1 VVSSSPPS
9 RGKRPAQGKV
19 TAPPALWDTVP
30 MRAFAK
36 LLQIVDKTSGDLV
49 PFKASPEQQ
58 KIWDALDHSPD
69 AKVVVRK
76 ARQIGASTAGRAYFL
91 RELLRTPNP
100 HTYVCVA
107 HVSAV
112 SAELRKLDAMWTSQ
126 LSKLNPLLDRKLK
139 KSSVGRTE
147 LKDTGASSISA
158 TAGHADGVR
167 GMVFR
172 GAHLSEIAYYADPV
186 GMLMALGGL
195 RGRVLIESTPNRPFD
210 KFHELCSKAKPWDPD
225 DPPEPGEWCIVDVWW
240 HASPAH
246 RLACPAGWEP
256 TLEEVE
262 LAQELGLDNEQLNW
276 RRAKTAEF
284 TEAGEPGTF
293 RFRVD
298 YPAKPSECFLAR
310 TGSWYEPDEIG
321 QVSAR
326 VASSPDRLCIL
337 EHPQEHEGYCI
348 GVDIGGG
355 VRNDYSTIVVYSVA
369 LQTVVATFRSNQ
381 IKPLD
386 FARKIVEVAT
396 KYNNAFVLVE
406 SNSFGGPVIDRL
418 KEVSYRAL
426 WHRDYKPW
434 TTTEGSKQEAHAALR
449 ALIATGQLV
458 ATCQA
463 SYMELAA
470 LCVPAG
476 KRNPEAPAGM
486 NDDLA
491 MAHALGAVA
500 LRDAPP
506 SHRKVHLTPHQRA
519 VRVRALR
526 GLQSV

>member
-1 VVSSSPPS
+1 MVAGRSNAVKP
-9 RGKRPAQGKV
+9 
-19 TAPPALWDTVP
+19 APPALWDQIP
-30 MRAFAK
+30 MRKFAK
-36 LLQIVDKTSGDLV
+36 LLKIVDKTSGDLV
-49 PFKASPEQQ
+49 PFKPMPEQQ
-58 KIWDALDHSPD
+58 AIWDALDHSPE
-69 AKVVVRK
+69 AKVIVRK

-126 LSKLNPLLDRKLK
+126 LSKLNPLLNRKLK

-147 LKDTGASSISA
+147 LQDTGASSISA

-210 KFHELCSKAKPWDPD
+210 KFHELCSKAKPWDPN

-240 HASPAH
+240 HSSPAH
-246 RLACPAGWEP
+246 RLPVPTGWERTP
-256 TLEEVE
+256 EEVE
-262 LAQELGLDNEQLNW
+262 LAQELNLDDEQLNW
-276 RRAKTAEF
+276 RRAKIAEF
-284 TEAGEPGTF
+284 TESGEPGNF

-321 QVSAR
+321 KVTAR
-326 VASSPDRLCIL
+326 TASSPDRLCIL
-337 EHPQEHEGYCI
+337 EGPEEYEGYAI

-355 VRNDYSTIVVYSVA
+355 VRNDYSTLVVYSVT

-396 KYNNAFVLVE
+396 KYNMAFVLVE

-418 KEVSYRAL
+418 KEVGYQNLWYRQ
-426 WHRDYKPW
+426 YKPW
-434 TTTEGSKQEAHAALR
+434 TTTEASKQEAHAALR
-449 ALIATGQLV
+449 ALIAGGQLV

-476 KRNPEAPAGM
+476 KKNPEAPAGM
-486 NDDLA
+486 HDDLA

-500 LRDAPP
+500 LKDAPP
-506 SHRKVHLTPHQRA
+506 SHRKVHLTAHQRA

>member
-1 VVSSSPPS
+1 
-9 RGKRPAQGKV
+9 
-19 TAPPALWDTVP
+19 

-195 RGRVLIESTPNRPFD
+195 ARSG
-210 KFHELCSKAKPWDPD
+210 PD
-225 DPPEPGEWCIVDVWW
+225 
-240 HASPAH
+240 
-246 RLACPAGWEP
+246 
-256 TLEEVE
+256 
-262 LAQELGLDNEQLNW
+262 
-276 RRAKTAEF
+276 
-284 TEAGEPGTF
+284 
-293 RFRVD
+293 
-298 YPAKPSECFLAR
+298 
-310 TGSWYEPDEIG
+310 
-321 QVSAR
+321 
-326 VASSPDRLCIL
+326 
-337 EHPQEHEGYCI
+337 
-348 GVDIGGG
+348 
-355 VRNDYSTIVVYSVA
+355 
-369 LQTVVATFRSNQ
+369 
-381 IKPLD
+381 
-386 FARKIVEVAT
+386 
-396 KYNNAFVLVE
+396 
-406 SNSFGGPVIDRL
+406 
-418 KEVSYRAL
+418 
-426 WHRDYKPW
+426 
-434 TTTEGSKQEAHAALR
+434 
-449 ALIATGQLV
+449 
-458 ATCQA
+458 
-463 SYMELAA
+463 
-470 LCVPAG
+470 
-476 KRNPEAPAGM
+476 
-486 NDDLA
+486 
-491 MAHALGAVA
+491 
-500 LRDAPP
+500 
-506 SHRKVHLTPHQRA
+506 
-519 VRVRALR
+519 
-526 GLQSV
+526 

>member
-1 VVSSSPPS
+1 MVAPNKSVKKVAPPS
-9 RGKRPAQGKV
+9 IWNGV
-19 TAPPALWDTVP
+19 S
-30 MRAFAK
+30 MRSFSK
-36 LLQIVDKTSGDLV
+36 LLEIVDKVTGDLV
-49 PFKASPEQQ
+49 PFKPSPEQEQ
-58 KIWDALDHSPD
+58 IWAALDHSPE
-69 AKVVVRK
+69 AKVIVRK

-91 RELLRTPNP
+91 RELLRTPVP

-112 SAELRKLDAMWTSQ
+112 SAELRKLDAMWTTQ
-126 LSKLNPLLDRKLK
+126 LGKLNPLLARKLK

-158 TAGHADGVR
+158 TAGHTDGVR

-172 GAHLSEIAYYADPV
+172 GAHLSEIAYYSDPV

-210 KFHELCSKAKPWDPD
+210 KFHELCSKAKPWDPN

-246 RLACPAGWEP
+246 RLPVPAGWEP
-256 TLEEVE
+256 TPEEKE
-262 LAQELGLDNEQLNW
+262 LAEELNLDHEQLNW
-276 RRAKTAEF
+276 RRAKIAEF
-284 TEAGEPGTF
+284 SEAGEPGNF

-310 TGSWYEPDEIG
+310 SGSWYEPDEIG
-321 QVSAR
+321 QVAAK
-326 VASSPDRLCIL
+326 VASAPDRLCIL
-337 EHPQEHEGYCI
+337 EHPKEHEGYCL
-348 GVDIGGG
+348 GADIGGG

-396 KYNNAFVLVE
+396 KYNNAYVLVE
-406 SNSFGGPVIDRL
+406 SNSFGGPVIDRM
-418 KEVSYRAL
+418 KEVGYRNL
-426 WHRDYKPW
+426 WHHSYKPW
-434 TTTEGSKQEAHAALR
+434 TTTESSKQEAHAALR
-449 ALIATGQLV
+449 ALIANGLLV
-458 ATCQA
+458 ATCQS

-486 NDDLA
+486 HDDLA

-506 SHRKVHLTPHQRA
+506 SHRKVHLTPHQRT

-526 GLQSV
+526 GLLSV

>member
-1 VVSSSPPS
+1 MN
-9 RGKRPAQGKV
+9 
-19 TAPPALWDTVP
+19 APIGIWDLVP
-30 MRAFAK
+30 MRKFAG
-36 LLQIVDKTSGDLV
+36 LLKIVDKVSGELV
-49 PFKASPEQQ
+49 PFRPSLEQQ
-58 KIWDALDHSPD
+58 MIWDALDHSPE
-69 AKVVVRK
+69 AKVIVRK

-91 RELLRTPNP
+91 REFLRTQNP

-107 HVSAV
+107 HVAAV
-112 SAELRKLDAMWTSQ
+112 SAELRKLDAMWISH
-126 LSKLNPLLDRKLK
+126 LSKLNPLLRRKLK
-139 KSSVGRTE
+139 KSSIGRTE
-147 LKDTGASSISA
+147 LQDTGASSISA

-172 GAHLSEIAYYADPV
+172 GAHLSEIAYYQDPV

-210 KFHELCSKAKPWDPD
+210 KFHELCSKAKPWDPN
-225 DPPEPGEWCIVDVWW
+225 DPPEPGEWTIVDVWW
-240 HASPAH
+240 HSSPAH
-246 RLACPAGWEP
+246 RLACPTGWEP
-256 TLEEVE
+256 TAEEEE

-276 RRAKTAEF
+276 RRAKIAEF
-284 TEAGEPGTF
+284 TEAGEPGNF

-321 QVSAR
+321 QVTARAASA
-326 VASSPDRLCIL
+326 PNRLCQL
-337 EHPQEHEGYCI
+337 EQPKEHEGYVM

-355 VRNDYSTIVVYSVA
+355 VRNDYSTIVVLSVT

-386 FARKIVEVAT
+386 FARKVAEIGGV
-396 KYNNAFVLVE
+396 YNGAFVLVE

-418 KEVSYRAL
+418 KEVGYRAL

-434 TTTEGSKQEAHAALR
+434 TTTADSKQEAHAALR
-449 ALIATGQLV
+449 SLIANNLLV

-470 LCVPAG
+470 LCVPEG
-476 KRNPEAPAGM
+476 KKNPEAPAGM
-486 NDDLA
+486 HDDLA

-526 GLQSV
+526 GLQSK

>member
-1 VVSSSPPS
+1 MVAKP
-9 RGKRPAQGKV
+9 GA
-19 TAPPALWDTVP
+19 TAPPALWDAIP
-30 MRAFAK
+30 MRKFAK

-49 PFKASPEQQ
+49 QFRPSPEQQ
-58 KIWDALDHSPD
+58 AIWDALDHSPE
-69 AKVVVRK
+69 AKVIVRK

-126 LSKLNPLLDRKLK
+126 LAKLNPLLNRKLK

-147 LKDTGASSISA
+147 LQDTGASSISA

-172 GAHLSEIAYYADPV
+172 GAHLSEIAYYTDPV

-210 KFHELCSKAKPWDPD
+210 KFHELCSKAKPWDPN
-225 DPPEPGEWCIVDVWW
+225 DPPEPGEWTIVDVWW
-240 HASPAH
+240 HSSPAH
-246 RLACPAGWEP
+246 RLPVPTGWEP
-256 TLEEVE
+256 TPEELE
-262 LAQELGLDNEQLNW
+262 LAQELSLDHEQLNW
-276 RRAKTAEF
+276 RRAKIAEF

-321 QVSAR
+321 RVKAKVRSSA
-326 VASSPDRLCIL
+326 DRLCVL
-337 EHPQEHEGYCI
+337 EEPQLHEGYAL

-381 IKPLD
+381 TKPLD
-386 FARKIVEVAT
+386 FARKIVEVGT
-396 KYNNAFVLVE
+396 RYNNAYTLVE
-406 SNSFGGPVIDRL
+406 SNSFGAPVIDRL
-418 KEVSYRAL
+418 KELGYTSL
-426 WHRDYKPW
+426 WWKNYKPW
-434 TTTEGSKQEAHAALR
+434 TTTESSKAEAHAELR
-449 ALIATGQLV
+449 KLITGGHL
-458 ATCQA
+458 ASTCQA
-463 SYMELAA
+463 SYAELAA

-476 KRNPEAPAGM
+476 KKNPEAPAGM
-486 NDDLA
+486 HDDLA

-500 LRDAPP
+500 LRDAPS
-506 SHRKVHLTPHQRA
+506 SHRRVHLNDGQRVA
-519 VRVRALR
+519 RTRLLR
-526 GLQSV
+526 